1 VRKDPCFVSGYDERK
16 DHDAKGEIN
25 VNIMKTDSYRQLSWL
40 TDRESPTMESDGRMQ
55 NNVNALDKPS
65 I

>member
-1 VRKDPCFVSGYDERK
+1 VRKDPCFVSGYDERE

-25 VNIMKTDSYRQLSWL
+25 VNIMKTDIYRQLSWL
-40 TDRESPTMESDGRMQ
+40 TDRESSTMESDGRMQ